1 MIARSPKKGS
11 IQPSTGQMVST
22 NSNKDSASD
31 DLIDYSDDET
41 AGEHSEAGNLLYLSK
56 TTAS

>member
-1 MIARSPKKGS
+1 MI
-11 IQPSTGQMVST
+11 ST

-41 AGEHSEAGNLLYLSK
+41 AGEHSEAGKFTVSVKNHCKLDELADI
-56 TTAS
+56 TAF